1 MIATLSGEAVELR
14 CSLLWG
20 EHHMF
25 ALQSAVQLTAFVLL
39 GLSGLAFGVY
49 AMALGSLALF
59 KTLPSVRRGRPA
71 LARDI

>member
-1 MIATLSGEAVELR
+1 
-14 CSLLWG
+14 
-20 EHHMF
+20 MF
-25 ALQSAVQLTAFVLL
+25 ALQAAVQLMAFVLL

-59 KTLPSVRRGRPA
+59 KALPSVRRGRPA